1 MSVRVP
7 SRAVPV
13 GLAGWAV
20 VWFTVMA
27 WHGGLSWHFF
37 VQGAQAL
44 PDADAP
50 GGGLHLYAAAPV
62 LQIGPVAFL
71 VAEGLRVFGGRP
83 DLFAAQV
90 LGAAGGA
97 YVLWQAGRLGRRRP
111 MVAAVVFFVP
121 VWMYL
126 AVGSAHLDDV
136 LALVGAVAALAAA
149 RAGKAGLAG
158 LFLGLA
164 VDAKPWALGF
174 AALLLML
181 PGVRAVLRGA
191 VSAAAVVAAAWLPFF
206 LADPRTDRV
215 LHFTIANTPLS
226 ALRAL
231 GVTDARTPPWDRP
244 AQAALG
250 IALGLLAVRR
260 GRWPAVLLL
269 AVAARI
275 ALDPGTNRY
284 YAASAVVGA
293 LIWDL
298 AGSTFVFPWWSA
310 GAALVLFA
318 SRWLPLPPAAHGWL
332 TLAYCLACPATL
344 FLPRRTHP
352 AVLHEEPRDA
362 GPAVREERRESG
374 PAVYEEPCEA
384 GSAADEEPREADPA
398 VQEERRQARPDVVDE
413 ARGTDPTPAR
423 TGGTEQ
429 RIPRQR
435 LQEDAAEADR

>member
-20 VWFTVMA
+20 VWFAAMA

-44 PDADAP
+44 PDADDP

-71 VAEGLRVFGGRP
+71 VTEGLRVFGGRP

-97 YVLWQAGRLGRRRP
+97 YILWQAGRLGRRRAT
-111 MVAAVVFFVP
+111 VAVVFFVP

-126 AVGSAHLDDV
+126 AVGSTHLDDV

-149 RAGKAGLAG
+149 RAGKAGPAG

-191 VSAAAVVAAAWLPFF
+191 VSAAAAVAAAWLPFF
-206 LADPRTDRV
+206 LADPRTNRV

-244 AQAALG
+244 VQAALG

-284 YAASAVVGA
+284 YAASMVVGA
-293 LIWDL
+293 LIWDM
-298 AGSTFVFPWWSA
+298 AGSSLVFPWWSA

-332 TLAYCLACPATL
+332 TLAYCLACLATL
-344 FLPRRTHP
+344 FLPGRTNP
-352 AVLHEEPRDA
+352 DVSEEA
-362 GPAVREERRESG
+362 GPWVPPPATEGAVPSG
-374 PAVYEEPCEA
+374 
-384 GSAADEEPREADPA
+384 GSGRL
-398 VQEERRQARPDVVDE
+398 DVV
-413 ARGTDPTPAR
+413 ALAHPGTAVGA
-423 TGGTEQ
+423 GGRCWYGRFSSRLNFVATVKWL
-429 RIPRQR
+429 RSTASRSPRM
-435 LQEDAAEADR
+435 LSDSAFW